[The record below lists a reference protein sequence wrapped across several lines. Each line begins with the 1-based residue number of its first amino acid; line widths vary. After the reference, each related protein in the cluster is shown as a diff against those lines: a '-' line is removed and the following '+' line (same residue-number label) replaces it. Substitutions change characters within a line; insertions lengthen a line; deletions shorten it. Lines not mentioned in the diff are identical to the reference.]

1 MGHVTPA
8 HVHVLYR
15 VYPSFEHD
23 HCNHVVPEHATVYS
37 TVLALLSVYVGTYMY
52 IHVYIYTAWLLVRT
66 VVFCVSD
73 RRADQSGY
81 RSEGLLLLHSHG
93 TLQAGGTCIHLYCT
107 FVFAQSYMYVVNVHV
122 HVHYLCIHVIVHALL
137 YML

>member
-15 VYPSFEHD
+15 VYPSYEHD

-37 TVLALLSVYVGTYMY
+37 TVLALLSVYIGT
-52 IHVYIYTAWLLVRT
+52 YIYTAWLLVRT

-73 RRADQSGY
+73 RRADQSGC

-93 TLQAGGTCIHLYCT
+93 TLQAGGTCIAHLCLHSHT
-107 FVFAQSYMYVVNVHV
+107 CIYMYVVNVHI
-122 HVHYLCIHVIVHALL
+122 YMYMYITYAYMLL
-137 YML
+137 YMF